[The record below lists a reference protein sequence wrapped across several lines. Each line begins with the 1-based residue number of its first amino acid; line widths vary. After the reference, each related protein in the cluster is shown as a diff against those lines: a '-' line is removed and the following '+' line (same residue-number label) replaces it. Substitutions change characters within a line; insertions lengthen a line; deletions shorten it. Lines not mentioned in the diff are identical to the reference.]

1 MANLYIGDSVGGIY
15 EKIKPDG
22 TKVWE
27 LLEDKINKVTETKK
41 DGVKYYTKKHFRP
54 LYAGDVDFNTMQME
68 EAIGNGYILTREV
81 FGLTA
86 PIQNSGSNGQI
97 RIRIRSIVFSL
108 QKSKK
113 KENNIKIYIT
123 LFIGVIFFCLFL

>member
-22 TKVWE
+22 AKVWE
-27 LLEDKINKVTETKK
+27 LVEDKINKVTETKK

-81 FGLTA
+81 FGLNEKTRPYA
-86 PIQNSGSNGQI
+86 EQWIEWANKNPDKVD
-97 RIRIRSIVFSL
+97 SIFAA
-108 QKSKK
+108 
-113 KENNIKIYIT
+113 EIEEEREE
-123 LFIGVIFFCLFL
+123 